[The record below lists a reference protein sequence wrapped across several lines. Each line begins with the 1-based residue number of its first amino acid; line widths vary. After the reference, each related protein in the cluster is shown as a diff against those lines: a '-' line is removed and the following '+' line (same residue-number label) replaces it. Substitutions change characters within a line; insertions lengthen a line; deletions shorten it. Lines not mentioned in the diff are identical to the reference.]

1 MMEEIYSINM
11 KTNNK
16 FKYFLINFFI
26 LIFVTLEV
34 IGQEN
39 RILFK
44 LNNEIVTSIDLLN
57 EINYLKSINNEY
69 ANSSDDITYNVA
81 KNSIIREKIK
91 EIEILNY
98 VNEINIDEKILNNVI
113 INNFNYLNIGSISEF
128 NKYFLDRNINPSI
141 IKKKLSIEILWNQ
154 IIFQKYKNQ
163 IKIDK
168 DEIKKNLV
176 NKKQQEFLLKEI
188 LFELNNGEKL
198 KQKYNLIKKTINE
211 KNFSQAVMLYSISNT
226 SKNDGKIGWIKEST
240 INKKILNKLKNVKI
254 GSYSEPILVPGG
266 FLILKIE
273 DQREIKQNI
282 NLEFE
287 LNKVIEDK
295 KNQQL
300 NQFSNI
306 YYNKVKKDIFI
317 NEL

>member
-1 MMEEIYSINM
+1 M
-11 KTNNK
+11 TK

-26 LIFVTLEV
+26 LIFFTTT
-34 IGQEN
+34 GFCQEN
-39 RILFK
+39 KILFK
-44 LNNEIVTSIDLLN
+44 LNNEIITSVDLLN

-69 ANSSDDITYNVA
+69 KNAKEDVAYNVA

-98 VNEINIDEKILNNVI
+98 VEEINIDKSILNNVI
-113 INNFNYLNIGSISEF
+113 INNFKYLNIGSITDFDE
-128 NKYFLDRNINPSI
+128 YFLSKNINPSL

-154 IIFQKYKNQ
+154 IIFQKYNNQ
-163 IKIDK
+163 VKINVN
-168 DEIKKNLV
+168 EIKKNLLD
-176 NKKQQEFLLKEI
+176 KKQKEFLLREI
-188 LFELNNGEKL
+188 LFQLNDGEKL
-198 KQKYNLIKKTINE
+198 SKKYNLIENTINE
-211 KNFSQAVMLYSISNT
+211 KSFSQAVLLYSVSDT
-226 SKNDGKIGWIKEST
+226 SKNDGKIGWIKETS
-240 INKKILNKLKNVKI
+240 ISKKILDKIKNIEI
-254 GSYSEPILVPGG
+254 GEYSKPILVPGG

-282 NLEFE
+282 NLQVE
-287 LNKVIEDK
+287 LNKIIESQ

-306 YYNKVKKDIFI
+306 YFNKVKKDIFI

>member
-1 MMEEIYSINM
+1 MIR
-11 KTNNK
+11 

-26 LIFVTLEV
+26 LIFFTLE
-34 IGQEN
+34 GLSQEN
-39 RILFK
+39 KILFK

-69 ANSSDDITYNVA
+69 VNTSDDVAYDIA

-98 VNEINIDEKILNNVI
+98 VDEISIDEKIMNNVI
-113 INNFNYLNIGSISEF
+113 INNFKYLNIRSISEF
-128 NKYFLDRNINPSI
+128 NEYFLDRNINPSL

-154 IIFQKYKNQ
+154 IIFQKYNKQ
-163 IKIDK
+163 IKINI
-168 DEIKKNLV
+168 DEIKNNLL
-176 NKKQQEFLLKEI
+176 NKKQKEFLLKEI

-198 KQKYNLIKKTINE
+198 DQKYNLIKKTINE
-211 KNFSQAVMLYSISNT
+211 KNFSQAVLLYSISDT
-226 SKNDGKIGWIKEST
+226 SKNDGKIGWIKET
-240 INKKILNKLKNVKI
+240 AINKKILNKLKNIEI
-254 GSYSEPILVPGG
+254 GNYSKPILVPGG

-273 DQREIKQNI
+273 DQREIIEDI
-282 NLEFE
+282 NLEAE
-287 LNKVIEDK
+287 LNKTIEKK

-306 YYNKVKKDIFI
+306 YFNKVKKNIFI

>member
-1 MMEEIYSINM
+1 MIR
-11 KTNNK
+11 

-26 LIFVTLEV
+26 LIFFTLE
-34 IGQEN
+34 GLSQEN
-39 RILFK
+39 KILFK

-69 ANSSDDITYNVA
+69 VNTSDDVAYDIA

-98 VNEINIDEKILNNVI
+98 VDEISIDEKIMNNVI
-113 INNFNYLNIGSISEF
+113 INNFKYLNIRSISEF
-128 NKYFLDRNINPSI
+128 NEYFLDRNINPSL

-154 IIFQKYKNQ
+154 IIFQKYNNQ
-163 IKIDK
+163 IKINI
-168 DEIKKNLV
+168 DEIKNNLL
-176 NKKQQEFLLKEI
+176 NKKQKEFLLKEI

-198 KQKYNLIKKTINE
+198 DQKYNLIKKTINE
-211 KNFSQAVMLYSISNT
+211 KNFSQAVLLYSISYT
-226 SKNDGKIGWIKEST
+226 SKNDGKIGWIKET
-240 INKKILNKLKNVKI
+240 AINKKILNKLKNIEI
-254 GSYSEPILVPGG
+254 GNYSKPILVPGG

>member
-1 MMEEIYSINM
+1 M
-11 KTNNK
+11 TK

-26 LIFVTLEV
+26 LIFFTTT
-34 IGQEN
+34 GFCQEN
-39 RILFK
+39 KILFK
-44 LNNEIVTSIDLLN
+44 LNNEIITSVDLLN

-69 ANSSDDITYNVA
+69 KNAKEDVAYNVA

-98 VNEINIDEKILNNVI
+98 VEEINIDKSILNNVI
-113 INNFNYLNIGSISEF
+113 INNFKYLNIGSITDFDE
-128 NKYFLDRNINPSI
+128 YFLSKNINPSL

-154 IIFQKYKNQ
+154 IIFQKYNNQ
-163 IKIDK
+163 VKINVN
-168 DEIKKNLV
+168 EIKKNLLD
-176 NKKQQEFLLKEI
+176 KKQKEFLLREI
-188 LFELNNGEKL
+188 LFQLNDGEKL
-198 KQKYNLIKKTINE
+198 SKKYNLIENTINE
-211 KNFSQAVMLYSISNT
+211 KSFSQAVLLYSVSDT
-226 SKNDGKIGWIKEST
+226 SKNDGKIGWIKETS
-240 INKKILNKLKNVKI
+240 ISKKILDKIKNIEI
-254 GSYSEPILVPGG
+254 GEYSKPILVPGG

-282 NLEFE
+282 NLEVE
-287 LNKVIEDK
+287 LNKIIESQ

-306 YYNKVKKDIFI
+306 YFNKVKKDIFI